1 MAAEAPPSAS
11 RSSRGLD
18 RSSGSDGAGER
29 EVADGMAADP
39 PPSASRSRRGLDR
52 SSSSDGAGEREVAD
66 RATAGERDV
75 VVVTHPHVHVRD
87 ADLSGHERD
96 TLVLT
101 AEERRWGRR
110 RVTTTGG
117 RTLALALPTGTTLT
131 PGEILHVGPDWYL
144 IVEGAPEP
152 VLAVTPASGEE
163 ALRIAF
169 EVGNRHFTLALDGER
184 LLVPDDRAMDQ
195 LLTWLGVPFE
205 RAQAVF
211 VPIGRG
217 HRHDG

>member
-1 MAAEAPPSAS
+1 MAADAPASAS

-18 RSSGSDGAGER
+18 RSRGPDGAG
-29 EVADGMAADP
+29 DG
-39 PPSASRSRRGLDR
+39 
-52 SSSSDGAGEREVAD
+52 EVAD

-75 VVVTHPHVHVRD
+75 VVVTHPHAHVRD

-217 HRHDG
+217 HRHDA